1 MMKKNISLSILLL
14 MSIFAYSQTG
24 RIGINTE
31 SPKSTLD
38 VNGKTDAIG
47 NSLTTDITGLQAP
60 RITRLE
66 LTNKGNS
73 LYGADQKGTLVYI
86 TDVSGGDNMS

>member
-1 MMKKNISLSILLL
+1 MKKTTTLFLT
-14 MSIFAYSQTG
+14 IFAATSIYSQTG
-24 RIGINTE
+24 RVGINTE

-38 VNGKTDAIG
+38 VNGKADASG
-47 NSLTTDITGLQAP
+47 NSLTTDVTGLQAP